1 MNEQEM
7 IQHELIK
14 NAFKLAVMNNP
25 TLTLDQKQYAVDEID
40 KAARKADWLY
50 NMMKQCGYIR

>member
-25 TLTLDQKQYAVDEID
+25 TLTLD
-40 KAARKADWLY
+40 
-50 NMMKQCGYIR
+50 